1 MIKTY
6 FSSVIIKP
14 PYTRRFS
21 IFIVINL
28 ILRSTTMNTFRQY
41 ILALGLLLIIF
52 LALDIT
58 ETLPHYIMPYHYCLF
73 ISLLASLNVYR
84 DDAEPYPFLKFFPP
98 LLFATLIVEIWGTYW
113 GLQGTRN
120 TMLYNLFFLQWVCL
134 YLGILSIII
143 TNRLA
148 KMIIWVVIVL
158 YATYTAINGMFIQ
171 GMKTIT
177 TVTNSFGCLLIVAVC
192 IYYFLELFR
201 QPKSVD
207 LKHNP
212 AFWICTGLLFY
223 CCCAVPL
230 YGFFSLWMNTPIVKN
245 NFGHI
250 NNFINIFLY
259 TLFTIGFLCLKAPKY
274 SSSSS

>member
-1 MIKTY
+1 MNNVRLY
-6 FSSVIIKP
+6 RLFLLVLL
-14 PYTRRFS
+14 
-21 IFIVINL
+21 IVFL
-28 ILRSTTMNTFRQY
+28 ILDVTK
-41 ILALGLLLIIF
+41 I
-52 LALDIT
+52 
-58 ETLPHYIMPYHYCLF
+58 LPHYIMPLHYCLF
-73 ISLLASLNVYR
+73 ICLLASLEVYR
-84 DDAEPYPFLKFFPP
+84 DVAAPYPYLKFFPP
-98 LLFATLIVEIWGTYW
+98 ILFSGIIVELWGSYW
-113 GLQGTRN
+113 GLQGVRN
-120 TMLYNLFFLQWVCL
+120 AMLFNLFFLQWICI
-134 YLGILSIII
+134 YLGVLSLII
-143 TNRLA
+143 NN
-148 KMIIWVVIVL
+148 IIVKRIVWGL
-158 YATYTAINGMFIQ
+158 IAAFGIYATVNGLYIQ

-177 TVTNSFGCLLIVAVC
+177 TVSNSFGCLLIVAVC

-230 YGFFSLWMNTPIVKN
+230 YGFFSLWMNTPIVRD

-259 TLFTIGFLCLKAPKY
+259 TLFTIGFLCLKTPKY